1 MVTVGYKCV
10 VSFSTFLAERYC
22 RQPHTAWHGVMSALD
37 TVQLGIV
44 HGDVIEIPHR
54 TLYRRRITPR
64 GGGTL
69 PHPCLDVPACRCF
82 SWKHPPPSR
91 TFPDTR
97 KDQIAMFNAEDSGTL
112 EYNNDNTIPAR
123 K

>member
-10 VSFSTFLAERYC
+10 VSFPTFLAERYC

-54 TLYRRRITPR
+54 TLYRRIITPR
-64 GGGTL
+64 GAERSPALVSTCQRG
-69 PHPCLDVPACRCF
+69 DVFPGNT
-82 SWKHPPPSR
+82 SPPSR

-97 KDQIAMFNAEDSGTL
+97 KDQIAIFNAEDSGTL

>member
-22 RQPHTAWHGVMSALD
+22 RQPHTAWHGVMLALD
-37 TVQLGIV
+37 TVQRGIV

-54 TLYRRRITPR
+54 TLYRRRITP
-64 GGGTL
+64 L
-69 PHPCLDVPACRCF
+69 PLSRRVSEAMF
-82 SWKHPPPSR
+82 SWKHPLPSR

>member
-10 VSFSTFLAERYC
+10 VSFPTFLAERYC
-22 RQPHTAWHGVMSALD
+22 RQPHTARHGVMLALD

-64 GGGTL
+64 
-69 PHPCLDVPACRCF
+69 PCLDVPAWRCF
-82 SWKHPPPSR
+82 SWKHPLPSR